1 VKLAALLI
9 GDIGAFTRIST
20 FVGTPRSAA
29 TTGAVCLAALLEL
42 FELRAVREFLA
53 FRLFLELRE
62 FLAFLEFRLLRA
74 EDFFALLP
82 FFAAGAFDFV
92 AAGFFAAAFFFWAN
106 DSPTKEGNTRV
117 RTPTTTINLNACRD
131 RIAPKR
137 FFIKLL
143 LLRKKLR
150 RSQPSMFLSVRA
162 LRWRPESLARLIALP
177 LNLSE

>member
-1 VKLAALLI
+1 MNGAVKLAALLI

-29 TTGAVCLAALLEL
+29 TTGAVCLVVLLEL

-82 FFAAGAFDFV
+82 FFAAGAFDFDFDFV

-117 RTPTTTINLNACRD
+117 STPTKTINLNACRD
-131 RIAPKR
+131 WIAPKR

-143 LLRKKLR
+143 LLR
-150 RSQPSMFLSVRA
+150 
-162 LRWRPESLARLIALP
+162 
-177 LNLSE
+177 